1 MCLVPRIGAPS
12 SPGDY
17 GEGGE
22 LVVESE
28 DGRTRWVVD
37 TRGKIGRVDGRFV
50 HWVRG
55 YSRSR
60 SRASGVSRAEDGTR
74 YSVIYYMNRSQ
85 RGTAR
90 TFAVDESW
98 TPAGERGAGAGG
110 RGRGGTLVAVC
121 SAAVCGLLMA
131 ARKVR

>member
-1 MCLVPRIGAPS
+1 M
-12 SPGDY
+12 
-17 GEGGE
+17 
-22 LVVESE
+22 VESE

-60 SRASGVSRAEDGTR
+60 ASAGPCQEDGTR
-74 YSVIYYMNRSQ
+74 YSVIYYMNRPQ
-85 RGTAR
+85 RGTER

-98 TPAGERGAGAGG
+98 TPAGERDAGAAG
-110 RGRGGTLVAVC
+110 RGRGGTLIAVC

-131 ARKVR
+131 TRKLR